1 MVAIGAP
8 IMNRVFAPLFGDGGE
23 ILPGWFLGSIGRFCK
38 ELISDFESV
47 AVRMTSELAKV
58 DCVLWAV
65 VHTTEAMKAVL
76 IIEDVNMVGLFEEI
90 LLGTIFGT
98 KAAEGA
104 LLGIDL
110 QFGIFGDFDLGDK
123 FVAKRGNP
131 TTFERG

>member
-1 MVAIGAP
+1 MSAP
-8 IMNRVFAPLFGDGGE
+8 IINRVFAPLFGDGGE

-38 ELISDFESV
+38 ELISVFESV
-47 AVRMTSELAKV
+47 AIGVTSELAKI
-58 DCVLWAV
+58 DRVLWAV
-65 VHTTEAMKAVL
+65 VHTTEAMEAVL
-76 IIEDVNMVGLFEEI
+76 IIKDVNVVGLFEEI

-131 TTFERG
+131 TVFERG